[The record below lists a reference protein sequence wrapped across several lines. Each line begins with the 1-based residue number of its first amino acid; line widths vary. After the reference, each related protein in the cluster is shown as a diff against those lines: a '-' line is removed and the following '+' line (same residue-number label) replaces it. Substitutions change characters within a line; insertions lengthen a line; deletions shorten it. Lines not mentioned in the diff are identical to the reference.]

1 MTKEQWTELMN
12 DTKLPWPVIIDD
24 TLKQYFTDKV
34 ADEVFDQILDAAWY
48 RHLALGH
55 SSKNEKK
62 PDRDDAVEILK
73 NDPDV
78 KAHVLIT
85 LGDDCNAMLNVA
97 GTGKQLLCLLVSGA
111 AQFIQ
116 NAGDDVPKK
125 YKSRIISRFKD
136 EFIEALN
143 AVLEDDAILEDN
155 DDD

>member
-12 DTKLPWPVIIDD
+12 DTNLPWPVIIDD

-34 ADEVFDQILDAAWY
+34 ADEVFDQILNEAWY
-48 RHLALGH
+48 RHLSLKHTAGET
-55 SSKNEKK
+55 KTPCRE
-62 PDRDDAVEILK
+62 DAVEILK

-85 LGDDCNAMLNVA
+85 VGDDYNAILNLN
-97 GTGKQLLCLLVSGA
+97 GTGKQLMTLLISGA

-116 NAGDDVPKK
+116 NSGNDAPEK
-125 YKSRIISRFKD
+125 YKSRVIKLFKE

-143 AVLEDDAILEDN
+143 AVLEDD

>member
-12 DTKLPWPVIIDD
+12 DTKLPWPVIVDD
-24 TLKQYFTDKV
+24 TLKQYFTDNV
-34 ADEVFDQILDAAWY
+34 AKEVYHQILDDAWY
-48 RHLALGH
+48 RHLSLKHAAGET
-55 SSKNEKK
+55 KNPCRE
-62 PDRDDAVEILK
+62 DAVEILK
-73 NDPDV
+73 NNPDV

-143 AVLEDDAILEDN
+143 AVLEDDAILG
-155 DDD
+155 DDDDD

>member
-12 DTKLPWPVIIDD
+12 DTNLPWPVIIDD

-34 ADEVFDQILDAAWY
+34 ADEVFDQILDDAWY
-48 RHLALGH
+48 RHLSLKHAAGET
-55 SSKNEKK
+55 KNPCRE
-62 PDRDDAVEILK
+62 DAVEILK

-85 LGDDCNAMLNVA
+85 VGDDYNAILNLN
-97 GTGKQLLCLLVSGA
+97 GTGKQLMTLLISGA

-116 NAGDDVPKK
+116 NSGNDAPEK
-125 YKSRIISRFKD
+125 YKSRVIKLFKE

-143 AVLEDDAILEDN
+143 AVLEDD

>member
-34 ADEVFDQILDAAWY
+34 ADEVFDQILNEAWY
-48 RHLALGH
+48 RHLSLKHAAGET
-55 SSKNEKK
+55 KNPCRE
-62 PDRDDAVEILK
+62 DAVEILK

-85 LGDDCNAMLNVA
+85 VGDDYNAILNLN
-97 GTGKQLLCLLVSGA
+97 GTGKQIMTLLISGA

-116 NAGDDVPKK
+116 NSGNDAPEK
-125 YKSRIISRFKD
+125 YQSRVIKLFKE

-143 AVLEDDAILEDN
+143 AVLEDD

>member
-12 DTKLPWPVIIDD
+12 DTNLPWPVIIDD
-24 TLKQYFTDKV
+24 TLKQYFTDNV
-34 ADEVFDQILDAAWY
+34 AKEVYHQILDDAWY
-48 RHLALGH
+48 RHLSLKHAAGET
-55 SSKNEKK
+55 KNPCRE
-62 PDRDDAVEILK
+62 DAVEILK

-85 LGDDCNAMLNVA
+85 VGDNYNAILNLN
-97 GTGKQLLCLLVSGA
+97 GTGKQIMTLLISGA

-116 NAGDDVPKK
+116 NSGNDAPEK
-125 YKSRIISRFKD
+125 YKSRVIKLFKE

-143 AVLEDDAILEDN
+143 AVLEDD

>member
-24 TLKQYFTDKV
+24 TLKQYFTDNV
-34 ADEVFDQILDAAWY
+34 AKEVYHQILNDAWY
-48 RHLALGH
+48 RHLSLKHAAGET
-55 SSKNEKK
+55 KNPCRE
-62 PDRDDAVEILK
+62 DAVEILK

-85 LGDDCNAMLNVA
+85 VGDDYNAILNLN
-97 GTGKQLLCLLVSGA
+97 GTGKQLMTLLISGA

-116 NAGDDVPKK
+116 NSGNDAPEK
-125 YKSRIISRFKD
+125 YKSRVIKLFKE

-143 AVLEDDAILEDN
+143 AVLEDD

>member
-12 DTKLPWPVIIDD
+12 DTKLPWPVIVDD
-24 TLKQYFTDKV
+24 TLKQYFTDNV
-34 ADEVFDQILDAAWY
+34 AKEVYHQILDDAWY
-48 RHLALGH
+48 RHLSLKHAAGET
-55 SSKNEKK
+55 KNPRRE
-62 PDRDDAVEILK
+62 DAVEILK

-85 LGDDCNAMLNVA
+85 VGDDYNAILNLN
-97 GTGKQLLCLLVSGA
+97 GTGKQLMTLLISGA

-116 NAGDDVPKK
+116 NSGNDAPEK
-125 YKSRIISRFKD
+125 YKSRVIKLFKE

-143 AVLEDDAILEDN
+143 AVLEDD

>member
-34 ADEVFDQILDAAWY
+34 ADEVFDQILNEAWY
-48 RHLALGH
+48 RHLSLKHAAGET
-55 SSKNEKK
+55 KTPCRE
-62 PDRDDAVEILK
+62 DAVEILK

-85 LGDDCNAMLNVA
+85 VGDDFNAILNLN
-97 GTGKQLLCLLVSGA
+97 GTGKQIMCLLVSGA

-116 NAGDDVPKK
+116 NSGNDAPEK
-125 YKSRIISRFKD
+125 YKSRVIKLFKE

-143 AVLEDDAILEDN
+143 AVLEDD

>member
-12 DTKLPWPVIIDD
+12 DTNLPWPVIIDD

-34 ADEVFDQILDAAWY
+34 ADEVFDQILNEAWY
-48 RHLALGH
+48 RHLSLKHAAGET
-55 SSKNEKK
+55 KNPCRE
-62 PDRDDAVEILK
+62 DAVEILK

-85 LGDDCNAMLNVA
+85 VGDDYNAILNLN
-97 GTGKQLLCLLVSGA
+97 GTGKQIMCLLVSGA

-116 NAGDDVPKK
+116 NSGNDAPEK
-125 YKSRIISRFKD
+125 YKSRVIKLFKE

-143 AVLEDDAILEDN
+143 AVLEDD